1 MSTFD
6 PDLVPLLAAAAED
19 GSLHLHFQPEVDLA
33 SGSVVGMEALLR
45 WRHPTRGLLRP
56 AEFFDAAEAG
66 GLVRVLGQWAF
77 RAAVAECRA
86 WAERAWPTGQA
97 RVRLWLNVAA
107 AQFTAPGFLVAME
120 RLVRG
125 RALPVGALGLE
136 LTEQTLAIGQVGTP
150 RLLGG
155 LRALG
160 LALAVDDFGTWYASL
175 ATLDELPLD
184 AVKLHRRFVQAM
196 LGDVEG
202 EALLASLISL
212 AHRRGM
218 VAVAEGVETAVE
230 AARLTSLGC
239 DRALGHLFCPPVVG
253 EQARDLVDDPAGRYA
268 DWVPR
273 PRWVR
278 DPMMAAGPAL

>member
-125 RALPVGALGLE
+125 RALPAGALGLE
-136 LTEQTLAIGQVGTP
+136 LTEQTLAIGQVGTHP
-150 RLLGG
+150 AAARRAVGAGPGARGRRLRDVVRHAR
-155 LRALG
+155 RA
-160 LALAVDDFGTWYASL
+160 AA
-175 ATLDELPLD
+175 
-184 AVKLHRRFVQAM
+184 
-196 LGDVEG
+196 
-202 EALLASLISL
+202 
-212 AHRRGM
+212 RRGQ
-218 VAVAEGVETAVE
+218 
-230 AARLTSLGC
+230 AAPQV
-239 DRALGHLFCPPVVG
+239 RAGH
-253 EQARDLVDDPAGRYA
+253 AR
-268 DWVPR
+268 
-273 PRWVR
+273 
-278 DPMMAAGPAL
+278 